1 MEKRD
6 ECSLDIT
13 KNIDMKVE
21 RQDIKTLSECKVVM
35 MGITKRFPGVLAN
48 DHVNL
53 YVKRGEIH
61 AIVGENGAGKTTL
74 MKQLYGLIKPDS
86 GTIYIDGKQIA
97 INSPSDAISNGIGM
111 VHQHFMLV
119 PPLTVA
125 ENIVLGMEP
134 VKGIIFDL
142 NKAREDVEKLSKKYA
157 LHVDPDVKIEDISV
171 GMQQR
176 VEILKTLYRGADLL
190 ILDEPTAVLTP
201 QETEELFEVMKNLK
215 EQGKT
220 IIFIT
225 HKLNEVMAITDY
237 VTVMRLGKVTGRVKT
252 KDTNPN
258 ELARMMVGRDVLLRV
273 NKRPPHFGKKIFE
286 IKNLWV
292 KDNRRLD
299 AVRGISLEIHEG
311 EILGIAGVAGNGQSE
326 LVEAITGLRRVESGE
341 IIFDGM
347 DITNW
352 SPKQIRRAGIAHV
365 TEDRLKYGLIVKYPI
380 SYNFILSR
388 YDERPFS
395 NNGFL
400 DLNAINTKA
409 DELIREFDV
418 RTPSRD
424 VLVGALSGGNQQ
436 KVIVAREFHFTPK
449 FAVIAQP
456 TRGLD
461 IGAIEFIHNKIL
473 EMRDKGIGMLLVSM
487 ELEEIFSLSDRI
499 AVMYEGEIMG
509 IVKPEE
515 TTVETVGLMMAG
527 TRLDGGHRANDS

>member
-326 LVEAITGLRRVESGE
+326 LVEAITGLRRVELGK